1 MSGTYATAKPPAYDL
16 SNCADEPIRFL
27 GQIQPHGHLLA
38 LDDKN
43 AIVAISRG
51 LLGLLG
57 LDPNAVTAALSL
69 TQLPKSLQTRI
80 NACQKQLAEEDDDFP
95 AYGGHFRPDNSA
107 SEYEVV
113 ATLNA
118 QGLCLVELLPLTQTD
133 AVSGG
138 TECWFQHEIQ
148 RLMTRLGKAN
158 TLDDFSATIVRQFR
172 ELSGYDRVMVY
183 RFDEDYNGEVI
194 AEAARDDLES
204 FLGLHYPAS
213 DIPPQARELYLTN
226 VVRLLGNVESDSV
239 DILLHKDSLP
249 TLDLSH
255 ARLRAVSP
263 LHIAYL
269 RNMGVGATLTISII
283 VEQKLWGL
291 IACHHYSPKVL
302 SYTFLQSTTFLSRV
316 LSGELNRIIQNENEL
331 AYEKIIDTQNQLIRS
346 MNSTRRFMD
355 ALVGGKPN
363 ITHLLNA
370 DSAMVFFSSDVFFVG
385 ECPDTRQATEFLQWV
400 KRQIKPSET
409 LYTHTNLESVYPPAA
424 SFKSIGSGVI
434 VLFLSYNRTDAIIW
448 FRKEILRTVS
458 WAGNPQKAVVRD
470 ESGGIS
476 RLQPRQSFEEW
487 KEIKSGT
494 CIPWTTAELN
504 TAANFRNPIVEMTL
518 KQGVLLEKLNQELMQ
533 AKNEAIL
540 ANERK
545 TDAISNMS
553 HEVRTPLNS
562 IIGYTELLKYGKA
575 GPLTEDQQ
583 RYINYAADNARHL
596 LSIIN
601 DILDIAKIEAG
612 NFTLHKKAVVPQIVL
627 EESIQLT
634 APLLAQKNVT
644 LTTDYAVAVSEPIQ
658 VDPKRLKQVLV
669 NLISNAIK
677 YNRTGGKV
685 KIRYRIA
692 EHQGHPHA
700 VFEVSDTGIGMTEE
714 QTQKLYSRFFRVEN
728 GASRKVDGTGLGLS
742 ITKQLIE
749 LHGGFIQVSSRP
761 DEGSQFS
768 AHFPVA

>member
-1 MSGTYATAKPPAYDL
+1 MSGTYATALPPAYDL

-38 LDDKN
+38 LDDDGK
-43 AIVAISRG
+43 IVAISRG
-51 LLGLLG
+51 LAELLA
-57 LDPNAVTAALSL
+57 LKASESTQALTLSELPQPLQISIAACRS
-69 TQLPKSLQTRI
+69 
-80 NACQKQLAEEDDDFP
+80 QLAKEDDNFP
-95 AYGGHFRPDNSA
+95 AYGGLYQPLPEGNKF
-107 SEYEVV
+107 EVV
-113 ATLNA
+113 ATANA
-118 QGLCLVELLPLTQTD
+118 QGLCLVELLPMDLKETSD
-133 AVSGG
+133 G
-138 TECWFQHEIQ
+138 TCWYQHEIQ
-148 RLMTRLGKAN
+148 RLMTRLSKAED
-158 TLDDFSATIVRQFR
+158 LGDFSRTMAAQFR
-172 ELSGYDRVMVY
+172 ELSGYDRVMIY

-194 AEAARDDLES
+194 AEAARADLES

-213 DIPPQARELYLTN
+213 DIPAQARALYLTN
-226 VVRLLGNVESDSV
+226 VVRLLGDVESQSV
-239 DILLHKDSLP
+239 DILIDKSALD

-263 LHIAYL
+263 LHIEYL

-283 VEQKLWGL
+283 IEGKLWGL

-302 SYTFLQSTTFLSRV
+302 PYSFLQSVTFLSRV
-316 LSGELNRIIQNENEL
+316 LSGELNRIIQHENEL
-331 AYEKIIDTQNQLIRS
+331 AYEQIISTQDELIRA
-346 MNSTRRFMD
+346 MNTTQRFMD
-355 ALVGGKPN
+355 ALVGGNPN
-363 ITHLLNA
+363 ISHLLNA
-370 DSAMVFFSSDVFFVG
+370 DSAMVFFSSDVFCVG
-385 ECPDTRQATEFLQWV
+385 ECPDTKQATEFLHWV
-400 KRQIKPSET
+400 KRQIQPSET
-409 LYTHTNLESVYPPAA
+409 LYTHTNLESVYPPGAE
-424 SFKSIGSGVI
+424 FKAIGSGVI

-448 FRKEILRTVS
+448 FRKEIVRTVS
-458 WAGNPQKAVVRD
+458 WAGNPEKAVVRD
-470 ESGGIS
+470 DNGEVS

-487 KEIKSGT
+487 KEVKSGT
-494 CIPWTTAELN
+494 CIPWTTAEMH
-504 TAANFRNPIVEMTL
+504 TASNFRNPIVEMTL

-583 RYINYAADNARHL
+583 RYVNYAADNARHL

-612 NFTLHKKAVVPQIVL
+612 NFTLHKKAVIPRIVL
-627 EESIQLT
+627 EESLQLT
-634 APLLAQKNVT
+634 GPLLSQKNVT
-644 LTTDYAVAVSEPIQ
+644 LTTDFASSVDEPIR

-669 NLISNAIK
+669 NLVSNAIK
-677 YNRTGGKV
+677 YNRTGGTV
-685 KIRYRIA
+685 TIRYDIV

-700 VFEVSDTGIGMTEE
+700 LFEVNDTGIGMTEE
-714 QTQKLYSRFFRVEN
+714 QMQKLYSRFFRVEN

-749 LHGGFIQVSSRP
+749 LHKGFIQVSSRP
-761 DEGSQFS
+761 KEGSKFS
-768 AHFPVA
+768 AYFPVK